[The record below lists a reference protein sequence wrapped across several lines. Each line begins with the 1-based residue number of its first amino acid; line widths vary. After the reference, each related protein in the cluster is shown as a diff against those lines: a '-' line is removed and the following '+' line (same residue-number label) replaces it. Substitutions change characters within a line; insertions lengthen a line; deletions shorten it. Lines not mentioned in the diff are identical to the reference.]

1 MTTHE
6 ISELLTV
13 TAPAVARELSTLT
26 GETWTTD
33 APGSPRHF
41 RHIRRGD
48 GAAVSLS
55 LRRNYPQPAKFS
67 AYGNFPNS
75 DCAPRSEERVTI
87 HMACTKTP
95 AQIAQD
101 ITRRLLPTYLPQY
114 AETVQRHQ
122 RTLAA
127 VARGQAAAEVLAR
140 ALGEPV
146 PQERNGSREWTL
158 HRYDA
163 DGVSLRAHISPDY
176 SQDGRHIKL
185 ELSTLTLAEAE
196 AVVTVT
202 KGGTHA

>member
-6 ISELLTV
+6 ISELLAV

-26 GETWTTD
+26 GETWTAETPD
-33 APGSPRHF
+33 FPCHY

-48 GAAVSLS
+48 GAEVSLS
-55 LRRNYPQPAKFS
+55 LRDYPQPAKFS
-67 AYGNFPNS
+67 AYGSFPNHE
-75 DCAPRSEERVTI
+75 AGPRSEDRVTV
-87 HMACTKTP
+87 HLATTKTP
-95 AQIAQD
+95 PQIAKD

-114 AETVQRHQ
+114 AEALQRHQ

-127 VARGQAAAEVLAR
+127 VARGQAAAEALAGV
-140 ALGEPV
+140 LGEPV

-158 HRYDA
+158 FRSET

-185 ELSTLTLAEAE
+185 ELSDLTLAEAE
-196 AVVTVT
+196 AVVKVMRRKTP
-202 KGGTHA
+202 